1 MPYADQHKLSLTR
14 CVAASARLA
23 QRMLFSVLALSSVL
37 QARAAKHAEGLPK
50 PIATIAVTP
59 LGFHPPGE
67 IYLLGRLSST
77 TLDFVD
83 DAHLL
88 FTFHESRLMHREPEA
103 FHDDQNIRATVLD
116 IASGKTDATA
126 DWRMHDRLRYLLPA
140 GDGTFLVRQGSEIEK
155 TDRSLALHPY
165 LRFNERLLS
174 VELSPDRQMLVAQA
188 DLERHSAEAHKR
200 MVEQALLSGESLP
213 DEDVGIHMIRLQ
225 DKAVVATARSDNPVK
240 LAVTSSGYIMHEPSK
255 SDRQTD
261 GWEINYIPFEGEK
274 KRILELHSACM
285 PSEEFLNEDTLLI
298 TSCTGRSAD
307 RQGRAVDLSG
317 KQLWTGVWDARLVW
331 PTFYR
336 SVNGSTFAMEWIRV
350 SHPVDS
356 FDPLNDSD
364 VEAQLVQI
372 LSTATGHLLLTTFA
386 SPIISAG
393 QNYALSPDGKR
404 FAVLNNGNIEVYEV
418 PADTP

>member
-140 GDGTFLVRQGSEIEK
+140 R
-155 TDRSLALHPY
+155 R
-165 LRFNERLLS
+165 
-174 VELSPDRQMLVAQA
+174 
-188 DLERHSAEAHKR
+188 RH
-200 MVEQALLSGESLP
+200 LSG
-213 DEDVGIHMIRLQ
+213 
-225 DKAVVATARSDNPVK
+225 TA
-240 LAVTSSGYIMHEPSK
+240 
-255 SDRQTD
+255 
-261 GWEINYIPFEGEK
+261 
-274 KRILELHSACM
+274 
-285 PSEEFLNEDTLLI
+285 
-298 TSCTGRSAD
+298 
-307 RQGRAVDLSG
+307 
-317 KQLWTGVWDARLVW
+317 
-331 PTFYR
+331 
-336 SVNGSTFAMEWIRV
+336 
-350 SHPVDS
+350 
-356 FDPLNDSD
+356 
-364 VEAQLVQI
+364 
-372 LSTATGHLLLTTFA
+372 
-386 SPIISAG
+386 
-393 QNYALSPDGKR
+393 GKR
-404 FAVLNNGNIEVYEV
+404 DREDGSQPGVAPLPEIQRA
-418 PADTP
+418 PAERRAIT